1 MYYKVDLDL
10 DFFLKNNKIPT
21 EELKREEE
29 QRIKQEPIGDHQS
42 PSDNERWTQL
52 YKDIELKRLRYNIG
66 ISKNKEEERKYLLD
80 NKSKLNK
87 VIHSKLQTYNE
98 FILPKSE
105 TCLQSLYTTVTC
117 LPNKFTILTITR
129 NEIKKSILELKTLL
143 AEIVFQLEIYDE
155 CIDIPEKREV

>member
-1 MYYKVDLDL
+1 MYYKVDLL
-10 DFFLKNNKIPT
+10 LKHNKIPT

-29 QRIKQEPIGDHQS
+29 ERIKKEPIGDHQS

-66 ISKNKEEERKYLLD
+66 ISKSKEEDRNYLLE
-80 NKSKLNK
+80 NKCIINK
-87 VIHSKLQTYNE
+87 AIQSKLQTYNE

-117 LPNKFTILTITR
+117 LPNKFTILTRTR
-129 NEIKKSILELKTLL
+129 NEIKQSICELKTLL
-143 AEIVFQLEIYDE
+143 ADIVVQLEIYDE
-155 CIDIPEKREV
+155 CIDIPEKTQV